1 MTMTRNR
8 FRRYVAAAILV
19 LAALGITT
27 ATGTAASAEDPRI
40 LVSDDG
46 VTFTPTLTS
55 ALFDDLGMLIPRES
69 IESSLW
75 VQNTATVDG
84 SLRLRVNDLASA
96 SDVFTRSVTLT
107 AMSGNKT
114 WASTLDELA
123 ACDSV
128 IPTLSIPAGEIVRVD
143 LVLAMA
149 DVDGL
154 TAQDNSANLAFV
166 VDMRD
171 AQDAFPAQPCA
182 LSGNGDGALPAD
194 GALPGEGALPR
205 TGADFI
211 PTAALSLGL
220 LFGGLIILLMRRRR
234 RSEES

>member
-1 MTMTRNR
+1 MTMPRNR
-8 FRRYVAAAILV
+8 IRRYVAAAILV
-19 LAALGITT
+19 LVALGLTT

-40 LVSDDG
+40 LVSGDG

-55 ALFDDLGMLIPRES
+55 ALFDELGMLIPQES

-75 VQNTATVDG
+75 VKNTATTDG
-84 SLRLRVNDLASA
+84 SLRLRVKELANA
-96 SDVFTRSVTLT
+96 PEVFTRNVTLT

-114 WASTLDELA
+114 WTSTLDEFA
-123 ACDSV
+123 DCDSV
-128 IPTLSIPAGEIVRVD
+128 IPTLPIPAGETVRVD

-154 TAQDNSANLAFV
+154 TAQDESANLAFA

-171 AQDAFPAQPCA
+171 AQDAFPAQACA
-182 LSGNGDGALPAD
+182 LADNGDAALPS
-194 GALPGEGALPR
+194 GGTLPGEGALPR

-220 LFGGLIILLMRRRR
+220 LFGGLIILLARRRR